1 MFVERLDVLQRLE
14 AVHARE
20 ADVEEHHVDLVAAQR
35 LKTLGGVGGVENVE
49 LLLEDQ
55 AARFAELLVIV
66 HDEDNRPD
74 IAHRFL

>member
-1 MFVERLDVLQRLE
+1 MLVERLDVLQRLE

-20 ADVEEHHVDLVAAQR
+20 PDVEEHHVDLVAAQR
-35 LKTLGGVGGVENVE
+35 LEALGCVGGVEDVE

-55 AARFAELLVIV
+55 AARLAEALVIV

-74 IAHRFL
+74 IAHGFE